1 MCGQINDWR
10 ELLTQ
15 IEVDVVHTAEKAS
28 FQIATNL
35 DEAANNESW
44 GIRDFYVFIAKCSDN
59 CAQCTGP
66 KGSDCKSIY

>member
-15 IEVDVVHTAEKAS
+15 IEVDAAHTAEKAS
-28 FQIATNL
+28 FHLTTNL

-59 CAQCTGP
+59 CA
-66 KGSDCKSIY
+66 